1 MNDAVI
7 MLILNACGV
16 LMEMITLWYL
26 CKITLGKNGKGL
38 KENLLIYSLTGLLLM
53 GVSEIGTVAWQRM
66 AGYFFVLLIP
76 MVFYNGPFSMKLFT
90 DALFLVL
97 GGGSEILTKA
107 LFIALNGDFAS
118 FTINNTWG
126 KFAQGLIIS
135 KFLAFALVTVVASLQ
150 KVQKHQLSSLS
161 LFTFSILPA
170 ATILA
175 INHLIST
182 SYIID
187 RQGNYLM
194 TFMIVVLLII
204 SNIVLFYYFEK
215 QAENEQTKLQLALL
229 QNQQEGQKKLYGQLA
244 EEKSR
249 VNVLAHDLN
258 KYISALSGYI
268 LEGNHEKVLNCLRDL
283 KIKVDGAVCEYTRE
297 VALDTVIAEK
307 KEKAERQQTAFRVSS
322 FIQAPLLADD
332 ITIGVLLANAID
344 NALEATTM
352 HPDAEINLKIT
363 IDEEY
368 IDIILKNTLAHEVKI
383 IDNTIATT
391 KVNKSKHGLGLI
403 SIKEI
408 VDQYDGD
415 LEIKEEEGQF
425 ILDVMLMNRKI

>member
-1 MNDAVI
+1 M
-7 MLILNACGV
+7 
-16 LMEMITLWYL
+16 
-26 CKITLGKNGKGL
+26 
-38 KENLLIYSLTGLLLM
+38 
-53 GVSEIGTVAWQRM
+53 
-66 AGYFFVLLIP
+66 
-76 MVFYNGPFSMKLFT
+76 
-90 DALFLVL
+90 
-97 GGGSEILTKA
+97 
-107 LFIALNGDFAS
+107 
-118 FTINNTWG
+118 
-126 KFAQGLIIS
+126 
-135 KFLAFALVTVVASLQ
+135 
-150 KVQKHQLSSLS
+150 
-161 LFTFSILPA
+161 
-170 ATILA
+170 
-175 INHLIST
+175 
-182 SYIID
+182 
-187 RQGNYLM
+187 
-194 TFMIVVLLII
+194 
-204 SNIVLFYYFEK
+204 
-215 QAENEQTKLQLALL
+215 
-229 QNQQEGQKKLYGQLA
+229 
-244 EEKSR
+244 
-249 VNVLAHDLN
+249 
-258 KYISALSGYI
+258 
-268 LEGNHEKVLNCLRDL
+268 RDL